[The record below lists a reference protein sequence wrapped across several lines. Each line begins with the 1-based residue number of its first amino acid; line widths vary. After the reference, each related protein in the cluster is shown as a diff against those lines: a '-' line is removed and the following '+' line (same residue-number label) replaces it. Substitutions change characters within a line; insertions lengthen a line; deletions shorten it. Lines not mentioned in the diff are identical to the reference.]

1 MGLRQSRVVVRAEPP
16 RTPLVVTRKSGAVRQ
31 QPGSTNLRTSLI
43 HACAALAGSALLVM
57 PSMAAAQDE
66 PESGKSTRIGLGP
79 QVYPSY
85 PGSDEYDVGPLVE
98 FSRKDAG
105 ETFEFEAPDESF
117 DIALVKTNGFS
128 FGPAVNWE
136 GKRDAGDVGAN
147 LPTVKFSIEPGA
159 FVTFQPSESFR
170 LRAEMRKGVTGHKG
184 WIGTA
189 GADFIMREGDAWL
202 FSVGPRLTWSD
213 DRYQDAWFGVAPADA
228 LASGLPAYD
237 PGGGIQAYGA
247 TASFLTQL
255 GPRWGIYTYAKY
267 DRLVGDAADSPLV
280 RQLGSRDQLSGGI
293 ALTYILD

>member
-1 MGLRQSRVVVRAEPP
+1 MGSYPQAGRGS
-16 RTPLVVTRKSGAVRQ
+16 RQ
-31 QPGSTNLRTSLI
+31 QPGRTFLTTSFLRCLSPLI
-43 HACAALAGSALLVM
+43 ACALV
-57 PSMAAAQDE
+57 AAPATAQDE
-66 PESGKSTRIGLGP
+66 AAPSGKITRIGLGP
-79 QVYPSY
+79 QAYPSY
-85 PGSDEYDVGPLVE
+85 PGSDEYEFGPFVE

-105 ETFEFEAPDESF
+105 ETFEFEAADQSF
-117 DIALVKTNGFS
+117 DIALVNTGGFS

-136 GKRDAGDVGAN
+136 GKRDADDVGAD

-159 FVTFQPSESFR
+159 FVAFQPSESFR

-189 GADFIMREGDAWL
+189 GGDFIMRDGDAWL
-202 FSVGPRLTWSD
+202 FSVGPRVTWSD
-213 DRYQDAWFGVAPADA
+213 DRYQDAWFGVTPADA

-267 DRLVGDAADSPLV
+267 DRLTGDAADSPLV
-280 RQLGSRDQLSGGI
+280 RQLGSRDQFSGGL
-293 ALTYILD
+293 ALTYVLD